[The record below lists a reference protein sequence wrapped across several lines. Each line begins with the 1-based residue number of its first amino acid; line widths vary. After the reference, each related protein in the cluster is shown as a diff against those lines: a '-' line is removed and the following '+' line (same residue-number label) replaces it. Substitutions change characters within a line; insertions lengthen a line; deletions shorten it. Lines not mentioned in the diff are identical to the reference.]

1 MNLNL
6 GIRAQLTAGI
16 VLTTLAGIG
25 LIGLL
30 SIKIV
35 ENSAVYWKIS
45 EAWKLSRIVRAS
57 VTRAPGGAYPAEA
70 LKFAEAALRSS
81 GVPDYEVTD
90 GTGRAVLRD
99 GLLPEEAGEPVEYH
113 DLSVRRIGGGWFE
126 GPGRLLLIVSPFDG
140 SGKMRFTVSLDDIRS
155 DMAGVRKFLL
165 FYAALDS
172 AIIIL
177 LGVYFLSRSIT
188 TPLKKLEEAA
198 TRIAGGKLGERA
210 EVASDNEVG
219 SLALSFNV
227 MAERLEAEIKSL
239 ERVNLELVNTQ
250 EELLRSSTL
259 AAVGRLAAGIAHEIG
274 NPLGAVRGYLD
285 ILSKGLPAGGE
296 DKEMAERASKEVE
309 RIDSIVREFL
319 DIARPSKKPSVPV
332 DVNRVIEETVSAV
345 ALHRDFS
352 GVGTRLSLADG
363 LPAVAIDEGK
373 LRQVFMNLLLNAAQ
387 SMKGAVAE
395 GRGAGVEGER
405 FVLVQTSAERRSEAP
420 RHGRRKDDPPVEGA
434 LQAEKEF
441 VVIRFT
447 DTGSGVS
454 VEDAEKIFDPFYT
467 TKEVGKGTGLGLFI
481 SQSIIKT
488 YGGRISFDQSDSTG
502 STFTVTLPSGGT
514 A

>member
-1 MNLNL
+1 
-6 GIRAQLTAGI
+6 
-16 VLTTLAGIG
+16 
-25 LIGLL
+25 
-30 SIKIV
+30 
-35 ENSAVYWKIS
+35 
-45 EAWKLSRIVRAS
+45 
-57 VTRAPGGAYPAEA
+57 
-70 LKFAEAALRSS
+70 
-81 GVPDYEVTD
+81 
-90 GTGRAVLRD
+90 
-99 GLLPEEAGEPVEYH
+99 
-113 DLSVRRIGGGWFE
+113 
-126 GPGRLLLIVSPFDG
+126 
-140 SGKMRFTVSLDDIRS
+140 
-155 DMAGVRKFLL
+155 
-165 FYAALDS
+165 
-172 AIIIL
+172 
-177 LGVYFLSRSIT
+177 
-188 TPLKKLEEAA
+188 
-198 TRIAGGKLGERA
+198 
-210 EVASDNEVG
+210 
-219 SLALSFNV
+219 

-239 ERVNLELVNTQ
+239 ERVNLELVSTQ

-332 DVNRVIEETVSAV
+332 DVNRVVEETVSAV

-352 GVGTRLSLADG
+352 GVKTRLSLADG

-387 SMKGAVAE
+387 SME
-395 GRGAGVEGER
+395 GAGEGAAADGER
-405 FVLVQTSAERRSEAP
+405 FVLVRTSAERRSEAP
-420 RHGRRKDDPPVEGA
+420 RHGRRKDDPFVEGA
-434 LQAEKEF
+434 FQAEKEF

-467 TKEVGKGTGLGLFI
+467 TKEVGKGSGLGLFI

-488 YGGRISFDQSDSTG
+488 YGGRISFEQADSTG

>member
-57 VTRAPGGAYPAEA
+57 VARAPGGAYPAES

-81 GVPDYEVTD
+81 GVPAYEVTD
-90 GTGRAVLRD
+90 GTGRAVLKE
-99 GLLPEEAGEPVEYH
+99 GALPEEAGELVAYN

-126 GPGRLLLIVSPFDG
+126 GPGRLLLVASPFDG

-210 EVASDNEVG
+210 EVAADNEVG

-239 ERVNLELVNTQ
+239 ERVNLELVSTQ

-319 DIARPSKKPSVPV
+319 NIARPSKKPSVPV

-352 GVGTRLSLADG
+352 GVRTRLSLADG

-387 SMKGAVAE
+387 SMEGAGE
-395 GRGAGVEGER
+395 GAGVEGER
-405 FVLVQTSAERRSEAP
+405 SVLVRTSAERRSEAP
-420 RHGRRKDDPPVEGA
+420 RHGRRRDDPPVEGA

-467 TKEVGKGTGLGLFI
+467 TKDVGKGTGLGLFI

-488 YGGRISFDQSDSTG
+488 YGGRISFERAGSTG

>member
-1 MNLNL
+1 MMKFNL

-45 EAWKLSRIVRAS
+45 EAGKISRIIRS
-57 VTRAPGGAYPAEA
+57 SMRKSSQGAYSPESVR
-70 LKFAEAALRSS
+70 FAEAALRSA
-81 GVPDYEVTD
+81 GVSDYIVTAP
-90 GTGRAVLRD
+90 TGKAVLWE
-99 GLLPEEAGEPVEYH
+99 GTLPDDPGEEVPYQ
-113 DLSVRRIGGGWFE
+113 DLSVKRIGGGWFE
-126 GPGRLLLIVSPFDG
+126 GPGRLLLVSSSFDG
-140 SGKMRFTVSLDDIRS
+140 AGSIRFTVSLNDIRA

-165 FYAALDS
+165 FYALLDS

-188 TPLKKLEEAA
+188 GPLKKLEEAA

-210 EVASDNEVG
+210 DVSVDNEVG
-219 SLALSFNV
+219 SLAASFNV

-239 ERVNLELVNTQ
+239 ERVNLELVGAQ
-250 EELLRSSTL
+250 EELLRSGTL

-274 NPLGAVRGYLD
+274 NPLGAVHGYLD
-285 ILSKGLPAGGE
+285 ILSKGLPDREEEKDIIG
-296 DKEMAERASKEVE
+296 RVSKEVS

-319 DIARPSKKPSVPV
+319 DIARPPKKPSVPV
-332 DVNRVIEETVSAV
+332 DVNRLVEETVSAL

-352 GVGTRLSLADG
+352 GVGTKLDLAGG
-363 LPAVAIDEGK
+363 LPEVAIDGGK
-373 LRQVFMNLLLNAAQ
+373 LRQVFVNLLLNAAQ
-387 SMKGAVAE
+387 SMSAVHSA
-395 GRGAGVEGER
+395 RTVSIT
-405 FVLVQTSAERRSEAP
+405 TSAERRSEG
-420 RHGRRKDDPPVEGA
+420 HKGGRRRDDPPVKGRIPVDR
-434 LQAEKEF
+434 EF

-447 DTGSGVS
+447 DSGSGIS
-454 VEDAEKIFDPFYT
+454 VEDAEKIFDPFFT
-467 TKEVGKGTGLGLFI
+467 TKDVGKGTGLGLFI

-488 YGGRISFDQSDSTG
+488 YGGGISFERGDGTG
-502 STFTVTLPSGGT
+502 STFTVILPSGR
-514 A
+514 